1 MASTC
6 CCGLP
11 ALSFSL
17 LRRSDAAEVCL
28 PGVASGLAQT
38 YIELE
43 PETHFSRGESMR
55 LCRFT
60 RPSRMIVGLTIVG
73 LLTGLLLAMAAVPLS
88 AQERESHPGRGFNAP
103 YDAAH
108 EITVNGTVQEVVTR
122 HALGTAPG
130 MHLLVS
136 GTDGVVDAHVGSFLS
151 EETRAAMHEGLPIQ
165 IVGAMQELHGKQF
178 LLARQ
183 ITFGGRMV
191 TVRSRTGFLVRE
203 LHRPRR
209 ESPTSQKAAGS
220 ETNGGSR

>member
-1 MASTC
+1 
-6 CCGLP
+6 
-11 ALSFSL
+11 
-17 LRRSDAAEVCL
+17 
-28 PGVASGLAQT
+28 
-38 YIELE
+38 
-43 PETHFSRGESMR
+43 MR

-60 RPSRMIVGLTIVG
+60 RRSRMIVGLMIVG
-73 LLTGLLLAMAAVPLS
+73 LVAMAAAPLS

-108 EITVNGTVQEVVTR
+108 EITVNGTVKEIVTR

-136 GTDGVVDAHVGSFLS
+136 GADGVVDAHVGSFLT
-151 EETRAAMHEGLPIQ
+151 EETRAALHEGLPVQ

-203 LHRPRR
+203 VHRPRR
-209 ESPTSQKAAGS
+209 ETPADQKAAVS
-220 ETNGGSR
+220 ETNGGTL